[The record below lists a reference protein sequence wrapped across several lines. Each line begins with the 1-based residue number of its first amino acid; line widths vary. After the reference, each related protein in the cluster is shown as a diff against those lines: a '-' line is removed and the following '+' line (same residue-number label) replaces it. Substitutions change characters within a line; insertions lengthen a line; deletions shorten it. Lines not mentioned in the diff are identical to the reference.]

1 VALCT
6 AAAVPYACVWN
17 TKAVADGLYDLRAV
31 ARDNAGYSATSASV
45 RTSVANSLT
54 VSLAYPGDV
63 VHGTLN
69 LATTLAGAGT
79 TTYTVGVEYSLAEA
93 NNWKTLCTNLAS
105 PYNCTWNTTT
115 FANDYYDLRSMAV
128 SGTTSTYSP
137 VVLDVLVDNL
147 APAVTMTDPG
157 SPLSGTRT
165 FSATATDVNSGVASV
180 SIQYALSGTTTYKDL
195 CTVTAPPY
203 SCRFDT
209 ASLTNATYTFR
220 AVAVDIAGNLAVS
233 ATVTNR
239 VVDNT
244 VSSIS
249 VEDPGAYL
257 TGTVQL
263 TANAAS
269 TSGIGSVRIQ
279 HAPAGTTTWSTLCT
293 FTATPYSCTWNTAAV
308 ADGLYDFRAV
318 LIDGAGKETISAVVD
333 SRRVDNSPL
342 RGADIQT
349 VNGSA
354 TAGKMEAGDTM
365 TFTYSEQINLATV
378 TPGWTGAALPV
389 SLRVQDGNLLGPG
402 NAGDTVDI
410 LRSGSTVNLG
420 SVDLQHEYI
429 KGGKTATFN
438 ATLTSGTVTVNGIMR
453 TTVTVTLETLAS
465 GGGLRTVNTG
475 SNMVWTPVASVTDL
489 YAKSCSAA
497 PVTETGVLDREF

>member
-1 VALCT
+1 
-6 AAAVPYACVWN
+6 
-17 TKAVADGLYDLRAV
+17 
-31 ARDNAGYSATSASV
+31 
-45 RTSVANSLT
+45 
-54 VSLAYPGDV
+54 
-63 VHGTLN
+63 
-69 LATTLAGAGT
+69 
-79 TTYTVGVEYSLAEA
+79 
-93 NNWKTLCTNLAS
+93 
-105 PYNCTWNTTT
+105 
-115 FANDYYDLRSMAV
+115 
-128 SGTTSTYSP
+128 
-137 VVLDVLVDNL
+137 
-147 APAVTMTDPG
+147 
-157 SPLSGTRT
+157 
-165 FSATATDVNSGVASV
+165 
-180 SIQYALSGTTTYKDL
+180 
-195 CTVTAPPY
+195 
-203 SCRFDT
+203 
-209 ASLTNATYTFR
+209 
-220 AVAVDIAGNLAVS
+220 
-233 ATVTNR
+233 
-239 VVDNT
+239 
-244 VSSIS
+244 VSSVS

-279 HAPAGTTTWSTLCT
+279 YAPAGTTTWSTLCT

-438 ATLTSGTVTVNGIMR
+438 ATLTSGTFTVNGIMR

-465 GGGLRTVNTG
+465 GGDLRTVNTG
-475 SNMVWTPVASVTDL
+475 ANMVWTPAASVTDL
-489 YAKSCSAA
+489 YAKPCSAA
-497 PVTETGVLDREF
+497 PVTETSVLDREF